1 MIGLIADLVVAVLRV
16 AARLQRGSPA
26 SSPRVVADTQPAGAA
41 ASAATGPGG
50 HPKRPT
56 SELLKDAAIWVA
68 VDFPDAEHFVCEL
81 EDRAARLALAGD

>member
-1 MIGLIADLVVAVLRV
+1 VIGLVADLVVAVLRV
-16 AARLQRGSPA
+16 AARLNRVSPA
-26 SSPRVVADTQPAGAA
+26 SSPQVVVDAQPAGAA

-50 HPKRPT
+50 HPIRPT

-68 VDFPDAEHFVCEL
+68 VDFPDAETFVCEL